1 MTKTIELPDD
11 LSMYGSKD
19 ERYGSLEELIVEA

>member
-1 MTKTIELPDD
+1 MTKIIELPDG